1 MTDDRPSPNPSRK
14 REGDLSDNPL
24 SAAPRQ
30 RAENAAEPLLA
41 ERLAR
46 AITLAGPIPL
56 SQFMAAANTHYYGTR
71 DPLGSRGDF
80 TTAPEISQMFGELIG
95 LWLAD
100 MWDRAGRPPAR
111 YVELGPGRGTLA
123 ADALRAMAK
132 AGFEPP
138 VDLVENSPTLRA
150 AQAERVPQAEFHLD
164 MIGLPE
170 DAPLLVV
177 ANEFFDALPIRQLI
191 ATGDGWRERLIACQD
206 TLFLPIAGDR
216 SFDMIIPKP
225 LLHAEP
231 GSILET
237 SPASVAILRG
247 LAARLLAQGG
257 VAVIIDYGYEGPA
270 IGDTL
275 QAVRGHQY
283 ANPFEDPGEAD
294 LTAHVDFAT
303 LKEAAEAEGLIV
315 HGPVT
320 QGAFLEAIGIGSR
333 TDALANASPGRAE
346 QLALD
351 RARLTDPEQ
360 MGELFK
366 VLALTA
372 PGWPA
377 PAGFA

>member
-1 MTDDRPSPNPSRK
+1 M
-14 REGDLSDNPL
+14 G
-24 SAAPRQ
+24 
-30 RAENAAEPLLA
+30 
-41 ERLAR
+41 
-46 AITLAGPIPL
+46 
-56 SQFMAAANTHYYGTR
+56 AANTHYYATR
-71 DPLGSRGDF
+71 DPLGARGDF

-100 MWDRAGRPPAR
+100 LWDRAGRPAAR
-111 YVELGPGRGTLA
+111 YVEFGPGRGTLA

-138 VDLVENSPTLRA
+138 VDFVENSPVLRGL
-150 AQAERVPQAEFHLD
+150 QAERVPTAEWHLD
-164 MIGLPE
+164 LIGLPD

-191 ATGDGWRERLIACQD
+191 ATQEGWRERLVACQD

-216 SFDMIIPKP
+216 SFDMIIPRP
-225 LLHAEP
+225 LLDAAP
-231 GSILET
+231 GSVLET
-237 SPASVAILRG
+237 SPASVAILRN
-247 LAARLLAQGG
+247 LAARLVEQGG
-257 VAVIIDYGYEGPA
+257 AALVIDYGYEGPA

-283 ANPFEDPGEAD
+283 VNPFEMPGEAD

-320 QGAFLEAIGIGSR
+320 QGAFLQALGIDAR
-333 TDALANASPGRAE
+333 TEALAAAAPERAE
-346 QLALD
+346 ALAAD
-351 RARLTDPEQ
+351 RDRLADPEQ
-360 MGELFK
+360 MGDLFK
-366 VLALTA
+366 VVALTA
-372 PGWPA
+372 PGWPV